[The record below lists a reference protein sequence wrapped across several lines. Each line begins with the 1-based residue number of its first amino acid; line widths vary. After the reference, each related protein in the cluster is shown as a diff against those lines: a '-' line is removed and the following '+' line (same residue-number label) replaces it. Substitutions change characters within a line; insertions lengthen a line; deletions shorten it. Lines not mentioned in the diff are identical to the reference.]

1 MNPGVNDGHTGS
13 HYDIG
18 WNIDNDAIKYD
29 YIALLGKING
39 MSGDGVGL
47 KVADCSGASCSWTDN
62 KETDSDWDMS
72 LGWDGTDLS
81 EMKVPRDWDGS
92 DTVDSDEFSTDQD
105 DDACF
110 TFALVNTNTNY
121 VWASYPNQDGDGSV
135 SFTECVYWSEL
146 NDDID
151 DVFDEGRKIDDA
163 SQIPEF
169 STLLMPVAS
178 VMLIVG
184 WNNFRRKTS

>member
-1 MNPGVNDGHTGS
+1 
-13 HYDIG
+13 
-18 WNIDNDAIKYD
+18 
-29 YIALLGKING
+29 
-39 MSGDGVGL
+39 
-47 KVADCSGASCSWTDN
+47 
-62 KETDSDWDMS
+62 
-72 LGWDGTDLS
+72 
-81 EMKVPRDWDGS
+81 
-92 DTVDSDEFSTDQD
+92 
-105 DDACF
+105 
-110 TFALVNTNTNY
+110 Y

-178 VMLIVG
+178 VILVVG
-184 WNNFRRKTS
+184 WNNFRRKASQ